1 MIEYRKLDIWKR
13 GIEILKQVYKVSAK
27 FPDEEKFGLTSQIRR
42 AVVSIL
48 SNIAEGAGRSSNA
61 QFVNFLSFSK
71 GSAFE
76 VEGQMVVAYEFNY
89 ISEDEL
95 SQILKEIDH
104 YSRMNQRLQNYF
116 KNQKK

>member
-1 MIEYRKLDIWKR
+1 MIEYRKLDIWKK
-13 GIEILKQVYKVSAK
+13 GIEILKQVYQTSTK

-42 AVVSIL
+42 ASVSIL
-48 SNIAEGAGRSSNA
+48 SNIAEGAGRNSSP

-76 VEGQMVVAYEFNY
+76 VEGQMIVAHELNY

-95 SQILKEIDH
+95 NQILKEVDH
-104 YSRMNQRLQNYF
+104 YSRMNQKLQNYF
-116 KNQKK
+116 KNIK